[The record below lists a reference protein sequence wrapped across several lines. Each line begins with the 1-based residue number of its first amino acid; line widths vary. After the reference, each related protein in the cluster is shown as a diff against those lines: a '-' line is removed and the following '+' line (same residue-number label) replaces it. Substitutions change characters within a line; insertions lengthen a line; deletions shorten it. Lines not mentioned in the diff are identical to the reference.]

1 MTQVDTLSPAQ
12 QDGVDKI
19 QTWLETSGSVRDQ
32 VFRLFGYAG
41 TGKTTAITTALD
53 RMGKE
58 AAFVSF
64 TGKAASVMRRSGVN
78 AQTLH
83 SLIYRKIDDCPKTG
97 APRFERKKKYDVRGV
112 DLIVLDECSMI
123 GDRIATDLRFFGV
136 PILAIGDPAQLPPV
150 NDGAGLGYFTRG
162 IPDVILTEVHRQ
174 AAGNPILQ
182 LATKARNGEKLPYG
196 KYGDSEVLF
205 SGDID
210 PEDLWTADQVLVG
223 TNATRARLNKR
234 ARTHFGMV
242 DPTPMFGDKIIC
254 TRNSANYGIFNGE
267 MFTVIRCDEQSA
279 AWLSMDLVRLEDPT
293 NTIIQDVRVHRT
305 MFVPDGE
312 TRTDSTLGDSGRFA
326 YGYAITAHK
335 AQGSQWD
342 NVIVID
348 ESTVFRDMKDKWL
361 YTAITRA
368 SKVVTI
374 GKGRI

>member
-1 MTQVDTLSPAQ
+1 MRVDTLSPAQ

-19 QTWLETSGSVRDQ
+19 QTWLETPADARRQ

-53 RMGKE
+53 SMDTNT
-58 AAFVSF
+58 AFVSF

-83 SLIYRKIDDCPKTG
+83 SLIYRRIDDCPKTG
-97 APRFERKKKYDVRGV
+97 APRFERRKKRDVRDV

-123 GDRIATDLRFFGV
+123 GENLAADLMSFGI

-150 NDGAGLGYFTRG
+150 NDSKKEGYFTRG
-162 IPDVILTEVHRQ
+162 RPDVMLTEIHRQ
-174 AAGNPILQ
+174 AADSPILH
-182 LATKARNGEKLPYG
+182 LATKARNGDKLSYG

-210 PEDLWTADQVLVG
+210 PEDLWVADQVIVG

-234 ARTHFGMV
+234 AREHFGMV

-254 TRNSANYGIFNGE
+254 TQNSASYGIFNGE
-267 MFTVIRCDEQSA
+267 MFTVIRCDAQSS

-326 YGYAITAHK
+326 YGYAITTHK

-342 NVIVID
+342 SVIVID
-348 ESTVFRDMKDKWL
+348 ESTVFREMKDKWL

-368 SKVVTI
+368 AKTVTI